1 MAMKSRLALLSKISV
16 CCLLLGIG
24 SCSTSNHRIQSP
36 ARSAPAALQQDLI
49 LLNKA
54 LQKYHPSLYAYCTKE
69 EWDKAVRESLESIQD
84 SMNDADFAYRIV
96 GPLIA
101 RIRCGHTSASLSN
114 RYKKYQQMNP
124 PGGFPLLLKFFGDT
138 MMVARNLNRADS
150 QIRKGTIIHT
160 INGLDSRNIK
170 DRMLMRLPMDGF
182 AESVNMARLNN
193 NFPFY
198 HRMVMGVD
206 SVYTVQYQD
215 GPENIRSAALRA
227 YYPARQT
234 NRTNGST
241 SSSSGGKKMIRVPGK
256 RDLQIDTIS
265 GVAYMFLANF
275 DRPLTSHRFIRKS
288 FKTIKRHDI
297 KHLIIDLRTNGGGV
311 IDNEVYLARHLR
323 RTRFRVADTAVA
335 INRNFGGF
343 RKYFRNDWINGT
355 IMHLFTREDEN
366 GLFHMSRYWEQ
377 REFKPVRRRFFN
389 GQIYIL
395 TGGMTF
401 SAASLFCKTMKGQE
415 NVLLIGEET
424 GGSGYANNGLLIP
437 DFRLPNSGVKVRM
450 PLFRLVPD
458 SAADNNGR
466 GVMPDIKVGPS
477 SNSFKMG
484 FDPVMVTTLS
494 LVRQFEQKRSR
505 SADLK

>member
-1 MAMKSRLALLSKISV
+1 MKSRWVILSKISV
-16 CCLLLGIG
+16 CCFLLGTG
-24 SCSTSNHRIQSP
+24 SCSTSNHRIQNP
-36 ARSAPAALQQDLI
+36 ARSAPAALQQDLT

-54 LQKYHPSLYAYCTKE
+54 LQKYHPSLYAYCPKE
-69 EWDKAVRESLESIQD
+69 EWDMAVRESLESIQD

-138 MMVARNLNRADS
+138 MMVARNLHRADS

-160 INGLDSRNIK
+160 INGLDSRNIR
-170 DRMLMRLPMDGF
+170 DRMFMRLPMDGY

-198 HRMVMGVD
+198 HRMVMGID
-206 SVYTVQYQD
+206 SVYYVQYQD
-215 GPENIRSAALRA
+215 GLQNTRSAALRA
-227 YYPARQT
+227 YHPAQQSKPV
-234 NRTNGST
+234 NGST
-241 SSSSGGKKMIRVPGK
+241 STSSGGKKLTSVPVK

-265 GVAYMFLANF
+265 NVAYMFLANF
-275 DRPLTSHRFIRKS
+275 DRPLTSHQFIRKS

-323 RTRFRVADTAVA
+323 KNKFRVADSAVA
-335 INRNFGGF
+335 INRNFSGF
-343 RKYFRNDWINGT
+343 RKYFRNDWINSI
-355 IMHLFTREDEN
+355 IMHLFTREDEQ

-389 GQIYIL
+389 GQVYIL

-401 SAASLFCKTMKGQE
+401 SAASLFCKTMKGQD

-424 GGSGYANNGLLIP
+424 GGSGYASNGLLIP

-458 SAADNNGR
+458 SSASNNGR
-466 GVMPDIKVGPS
+466 GVMPDIRISPTS
-477 SNSFKMG
+477 TSFKLG
-484 FDPVMVTTLS
+484 FDPVMVTALS
-494 LVRQFEQKRSR
+494 VVRQFDQKRSH